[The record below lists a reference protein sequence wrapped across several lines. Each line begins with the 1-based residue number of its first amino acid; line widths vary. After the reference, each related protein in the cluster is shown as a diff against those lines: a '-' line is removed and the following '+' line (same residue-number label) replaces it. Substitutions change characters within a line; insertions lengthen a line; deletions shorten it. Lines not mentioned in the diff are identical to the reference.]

1 MGAIVIINRFKL
13 QISTNKE
20 LGSKQI
26 TNLYVISAGLDHKLL
41 GKGVFFLRNVEAG
54 KPINP

>member
-13 QISTNKE
+13 LK

-26 TNLYVISAGLDHKLL
+26 TNLYVIFAGLDHKLL